1 MTTQTQQ
8 KQGPKQFASGSV
20 HHPPWFQ
27 YSLANIGVSTGLL
40 ANGWQ
45 GFTSTIAFFTMFT
58 QGAVYKSIPPSGQGT
73 AAAAA
78 LIVSIGLAISFQ
90 FGVLYFFFRLHA
102 EYKEQHVKVGDSMQ
116 AAKMTAVQ
124 MVSHQRL
131 LLAWSVLSFGGDT
144 VGDFTFIS
152 FLTNDPVL
160 MGIYVLGLYAV
171 STVIL
176 SASLERQWAA
186 KIALENWRAFKAYIR
201 LMNLKAQAAVA
212 SHGGGN
218 PKETRK
224 LDS

>member
-1 MTTQTQQ
+1 MPQVQS
-8 KQGPKQFASGSV
+8 QGPRQFASGSV

-27 YSLANIGVSTGLL
+27 YSLANIGVSVGLL

-58 QGAVYKSIPPSGQGT
+58 QGAVYKSLSSQGQGT
-73 AAAAA
+73 ASAAA
-78 LIVSIGLAISFQ
+78 LIISIGLALSFQ
-90 FGVLYFFFRLHA
+90 LGVLFFVFRLHT
-102 EYKEQHVKVGDSMQ
+102 EYKEQQVKIGDTM
-116 AAKMTAVQ
+116 AALKFTAVQ
-124 MVSHQRL
+124 MVSHHRL
-131 LLAWSVLSFGGDT
+131 LLVWSALSFGGDT

-152 FLTNDPVL
+152 LITGDPIL
-160 MGIYVLGLYAV
+160 MGMYVLSLYAV

-201 LMNLKAQAAVA
+201 LMSLKAQAATV
-212 SHGGGN
+212 SHGGSGN
-218 PKETRK
+218 SKETRK

>member
-1 MTTQTQQ
+1 MTQQ
-8 KQGPKQFASGSV
+8 KQGQGPRQFASGSV

-27 YSLANIGVSTGLL
+27 YSLANAGVTVGLL

-45 GFTSTIAFFTMFT
+45 GFTSTIAFFTMFI
-58 QGAVYKSIPPSGQGT
+58 QGAVYRSIPPSGQGV

-78 LIVSIGLAISFQ
+78 LIVSIGLAVSFQ
-90 FGVLYFFFRLHA
+90 FGVLHLFFRLHT
-102 EYKEQHVKVGDSMQ
+102 EYKEQQVKVGDTMQ

-124 MVSHQRL
+124 IVSHHRL
-131 LLAWSVLSFGGDT
+131 LLTWSVLSFGGDT
-144 VGDFTFIS
+144 IGDFTFIS
-152 FLTNDPVL
+152 FLTGDPIL

-186 KIALENWRAFKAYIR
+186 KIALENWLAFKAYIR

-212 SHGGGN
+212 SHGGSGN
-218 PKETRK
+218 SKETRK
-224 LDS
+224 SDS